1 MSKRFQLREIVS
13 LPNCTHMSY
22 VVRHIYD
29 FRHQWLHGDRAAR
42 MFSVKQLVLKSNQHH
57 IRVLFF
63 AFTDPSKSKDT
74 RNFRNANGIIAAHG
88 LFLSMCVKV
97 RHRMKK
103 HIMINIALFSVLF
116 EASSCGSFVCVCC
129 PAKYSQKTDSQI
141 DYRKSFS
148 SRQFYLVLLLAL
160 LFLVCWWALYKS
172 SSNSNIIPLWS
183 THRVDKE
190 CCII

>member
-1 MSKRFQLREIVS
+1 
-13 LPNCTHMSY
+13 MSY
-22 VVRHIYD
+22 VVRHIYG

-74 RNFRNANGIIAAHG
+74 RHFRNANGIIAAHG

-103 HIMINIALFSVLF
+103 HIMINIA
-116 EASSCGSFVCVCC
+116 
-129 PAKYSQKTDSQI
+129 P
-141 DYRKSFS
+141 
-148 SRQFYLVLLLAL
+148 
-160 LFLVCWWALYKS
+160 FLCSLKRV
-172 SSNSNIIPLWS
+172 
-183 THRVDKE
+183 RVDLLCVSAVQQSIAKKPTAKLITGKVFPLDNSIWCYCWR
-190 CCII
+190 CCFWFAGGRCTNLARTRT